1 MLALGLTVS
10 LSVFASWQ
18 VTNNLL
24 KPYLRA
30 RPNLGPSEQS
40 VVRAEGEGRKNRG
53 HSIIPLTLTSVH
65 STGLDMVPGRTYNL
79 EGTIQKWDDG
89 ATTAFHLEG
98 NRNNQE
104 VCAEEIIDL
113 GPMTI
118 GGIGSIARASV
129 KASGSNNR
137 PMWN

>member
-1 MLALGLTVS
+1 
-10 LSVFASWQ
+10 
-18 VTNNLL
+18 
-24 KPYLRA
+24 
-30 RPNLGPSEQS
+30 
-40 VVRAEGEGRKNRG
+40 
-53 HSIIPLTLTSVH
+53 
-65 STGLDMVPGRTYNL
+65 MVPGRTYNL

-137 PMWN
+137 PMWELIVVHGPMRDRTRSVRVRYLLSVDELDVLLDTEFKIGSQIYLIGALDSVGPTTGIMVVNVTQGMYYKN

>member
-1 MLALGLTVS
+1 
-10 LSVFASWQ
+10 
-18 VTNNLL
+18 
-24 KPYLRA
+24 
-30 RPNLGPSEQS
+30 
-40 VVRAEGEGRKNRG
+40 
-53 HSIIPLTLTSVH
+53 
-65 STGLDMVPGRTYNL
+65 MVPGRTYNL

-129 KASGSNNR
+129 KASGKGWTRSVRVRYLLSVDELDVLLDTEFKIGSQIYLIGALDSVGPTTGIMVVNVTQGMYYKN
-137 PMWN
+137 

>member
-1 MLALGLTVS
+1 
-10 LSVFASWQ
+10 
-18 VTNNLL
+18 
-24 KPYLRA
+24 
-30 RPNLGPSEQS
+30 
-40 VVRAEGEGRKNRG
+40 
-53 HSIIPLTLTSVH
+53 
-65 STGLDMVPGRTYNL
+65 MVPGRTYNL

-137 PMWN
+137 PMDRTRSVRVRYLLSVDELDVLLDTEFKIGSRIYLIGALDSVGPTTGIMVVNVTQGMYYEN

>member
-1 MLALGLTVS
+1 
-10 LSVFASWQ
+10 
-18 VTNNLL
+18 
-24 KPYLRA
+24 
-30 RPNLGPSEQS
+30 
-40 VVRAEGEGRKNRG
+40 
-53 HSIIPLTLTSVH
+53 
-65 STGLDMVPGRTYNL
+65 MVPGRTYNL

-137 PMWN
+137 PMSVWVRYLLSVDELDVLLDTEFKIGSRIYLIGALDSVGPTTGIMVVNVTQGMYYEN